1 MGKKP
6 EIIREKLK
14 NKIIRHI
21 SRLFETKK
29 EERKKKKHNGRI
41 NKDRIVIDT
50 RQFLKQKKKKKK

>member
-29 EERKKKKHNGRI
+29 EERKKKMHNGRI